1 LFVKVVEVTV
11 SGGCSIIM
19 VKEVRFDEVVEVTV
33 FGGLPVVVF
42 DKVLSRV

>member
-1 LFVKVVEVTV
+1 
-11 SGGCSIIM
+11 M